1 MPRRG
6 AGLWA
11 LTSVGL
17 ALYLLDNVRPARG
30 AVSLVS
36 LVLLLGLAAGG
47 YCAWLFVPVYV
58 DNLDVREASTA
69 AFNRMAADPDND
81 RVRTFLLNR
90 TKQIGTHWE
99 SEGGTRVEKRG
110 LDLTDSDLILERDAE
125 EHTGHVQ
132 VDYQR
137 EVRLWPT
144 ERFVTVDFHVEKAG
158 KLAP

>member
-11 LTSVGL
+11 LTSVGP

-110 LDLTDSDLILERDAE
+110 LNLTDSDLILERDAE

-144 ERFVTVDFHVEKAG
+144 ERFITVDFHVEKAG